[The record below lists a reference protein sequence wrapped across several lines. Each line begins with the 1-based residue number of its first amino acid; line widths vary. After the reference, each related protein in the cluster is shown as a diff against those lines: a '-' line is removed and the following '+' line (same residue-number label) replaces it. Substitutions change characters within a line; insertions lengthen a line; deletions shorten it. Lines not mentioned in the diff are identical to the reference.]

1 MTTTP
6 GAPYPRDLRGYG
18 RAVPHARWPG
28 GARIAVQVV
37 LNYEEGGE
45 NCVLHGDAA
54 SETFL
59 SDIVGAEAYRARHM
73 SMESLYE
80 YGPRAGVWR
89 LLALFK
95 QLELP
100 VTIFAVASALACYPR
115 MAEAFLADGHE
126 IASHGLKWIN
136 YQNVDEA
143 NERAHIAEAVEIIA
157 KLTGEKPAGWYTG
170 RTSPNTRRL
179 V

>member
-1 MTTTP
+1 
-6 GAPYPRDLRGYG
+6 
-18 RAVPHARWPG
+18 
-28 GARIAVQVV
+28 IAVQIV

-59 SDIVGAEAYRARHM
+59 SDIIGAEAYRARHM

-80 YGPRAGVWR
+80 YGARSGVWR
-89 LLALFK
+89 LLRLVKARGVPGTVFPVADALRRSP
-95 QLELP
+95 Q
-100 VTIFAVASALACYPR
+100 
-115 MAEAFLADGHE
+115 MADVFMRDGHE
-126 IASHGLKWIN
+126 IASHGLKWIS

-143 NERAHIAEAVEIIA
+143 TERAHIAEATDVIE
-157 KLTGEKPAGWYTG
+157 KLIGSKPLGWYTG

-179 V
+179 VAEHGGFLY